1 MKAVIIYRPRTE
13 YERDVES
20 WLREFEY
27 RTHKKIETINPDS
40 RDGSALCEVYD
51 IVEYPSIIVVDDAG
65 RMQNLWRGLPMPL
78 IDEVSYY
85 VQ

>member
-1 MKAVIIYRPRTE
+1 MKAVIAYRPNTE
-13 YERDVES
+13 YEREVTG

-27 RTHKKIETINPDS
+27 RTGKKIEAIDPDS
-40 RDGSALCEVYD
+40 RDGSLFCKVHG
-51 IVEYPSIIVVDDAG
+51 IVEYPSIIAIDDTG
-65 RMQNLWRGLPMPL
+65 RMQSMWRGLPMPL